1 MRSTTP
7 LAGATVAILALTG
20 CTGGDPETGPDDTS
34 EIGTVD
40 TTATQEPTAEPEPE
54 VFRESMG
61 LFRATDPATA
71 ELVELLDTGQVAL
84 DLTLHIE
91 DEIVETTAPVDG
103 PADSVNLW
111 FFFDGGEDNFLT
123 LNIPEAALAIGDVEE
138 QDFLSTLRGE
148 FSVEASSGSD
158 VDYVLT
164 RTGDVP
170 EAETTDE
177 QRCGTDGEAL
187 IADAETLAD
196 DPSAYAA
203 IREHWADSPR
213 LWWAVKAT
221 AHSLAEYGDTSDS
234 MATACAIYW

>member
-7 LAGATVAILALTG
+7 LVGAAVAVLALTG
-20 CTGGDPETGPDDTS
+20 CTGEDPETGPDAAAATDVAEATS
-34 EIGTVD
+34 
-40 TTATQEPTAEPEPE
+40 TQEPTAEPEPE

-61 LFRATDPATA
+61 LFRATDPATG

-84 DLTLHIE
+84 DLTLHVE
-91 DEIVETTAPVDG
+91 GESVETTDPVG
-103 PADSVNLW
+103 GAADSVNLW

-123 LNIPEAALAIGDVEE
+123 LNVPEAALAIGDIEA
-138 QDFLSTLRGE
+138 QDALSTLRGA

-164 RTGDVP
+164 LTGDVP
-170 EAETTDE
+170 EAESADE
-177 QRCGTDGEAL
+177 QRCGEEDAL
-187 IADAETLAD
+187 ISDAETLAD
-196 DPSAYAA
+196 DPAAYATV
-203 IREHWADSPR
+203 RERWDDSPR

-221 AHSLAEYGDTSDS
+221 AHSLAEYGDMSDS